1 MLIRTHGAVGAL
13 LAATSMV
20 VAAPAMAQAVQP
32 APDPA
37 ATIVDE
43 IVVTGERGRARQSIQ
58 LKRAADGVYD
68 SVVEDDIGR
77 LPDLNVSDSFR
88 RIPGAS
94 AALDEDEG
102 RFVTVRGLSSEY
114 NLVTIDGIAVATHD
128 AFGGGGRGVNLEVVP
143 NSAVSRLEI
152 FKTFTPNIDGHA
164 VGGYLNLVTRSA
176 FDRPG
181 FQVRGDAT
189 LGRYTLRDLPTSD
202 NHDPEGRFNLTVSN
216 TFGADDRFGALLSLS
231 YDRKARDETKIIPD
245 GYSYFNAAG
254 TSTGSPLTG
263 NGYAAPNQFRFFIYD
278 DELQR
283 MGVFARLDARLSPD
297 LETGLSGFF
306 FSQENAENRYGHQL
320 LSLAGITGQTETS
333 GTYARG
339 LGEVSYSY
347 FPIERRNAGL
357 NWTTVYAPEGPH
369 RLTARLG
376 YSFSDFTHDTPNVQ
390 FRTAAATNLGAA
402 YDTSTFI
409 PTFRVNDAAY
419 WTNPANYSLFQYDFR
434 NLRTDEDILEA
445 KVDYVF
451 TPEATGFG
459 ALAGAGFRQL
469 TRSVDNDQRFYT
481 NTAQRLTGLVQP
493 LNYAPPG
500 RSVPYV
506 FFDYDAFAAL
516 VAQNPSA
523 FPVDNTRSVEA
534 SASGDFVYVEEIASV
549 YGAATFTGD
558 RFKVIAGLRF
568 EDTAVTTDTFVRNPV
583 PTPDVFSPVTRDS
596 SFSATLPSVN
606 AYYDLTDALRFR
618 AAVSR
623 SVGRPNPT
631 SIGQQV
637 SVSTDGLT
645 ITQGNPDLQP
655 READNYDLSLEY
667 TFAGGDGL
675 FALAVFQKDITNE
688 IVSVRTP
695 GTYEGRA
702 VTFVQPTNAREAE
715 IRGLEVSFVLSA
727 FDFLPAPLDGFGFN
741 GNATFL
747 DGAFTYSDAAGAIQS
762 FGQLLSEPE
771 RIYNAS
777 LFYNWADRAELRVAY
792 HFAGQNF
799 SSVNTTSPWLSRGT
813 PDTEQWDLTARY
825 DLSDTWTVR
834 FEARNL
840 TDEDQFITEGLGFDR
855 LIEQVDY
862 GRSFWIGLS
871 FRN

>member
-1 MLIRTHGAVGAL
+1 MLKRTDCAASVL
-13 LAATSMV
+13 L
-20 VAAPAMAQAVQP
+20 VAAGMLLVTPATAQTA
-32 APDPA
+32 APSDPA
-37 ATIVDE
+37 TALDE
-43 IVVTGERGRARQSIQ
+43 IVVTGERARARQSIQ

-94 AALDEDEG
+94 ATLDEDEG

-128 AFGGGGRGVNLEVVP
+128 AFGGGGRGVNLEVIP
-143 NSAVSRLEI
+143 NTAVSRLEI

-181 FQVRGDAT
+181 LQVRADAT
-189 LGRYTLRDLPTSD
+189 LGRYTLRALPTSD
-202 NHDPEGRFNLTVSN
+202 DHDPEGRFNLTVSN

-283 MGVFARLDARLSPD
+283 MGAFARVDARLTPD
-297 LETGLSGFF
+297 LQTGLSAFF

-320 LSLAGITGQTETS
+320 LSLAGISGQTATS

-339 LGEVSYSY
+339 LGEVSYSH

-357 NWTTVYAPEGPH
+357 NWTTVYAPDGPH
-369 RLTARLG
+369 RLTGRVG

-390 FRTAAATNLGAA
+390 FRTTAVANLGAR
-402 YDTSTFI
+402 YDTSNLI
-409 PTFRVNDAAY
+409 PTFAVNDAAY

-451 TPEATGFG
+451 TPDAAGFG

-469 TRSVDNDQRFYT
+469 TRTVDNDQRFYT
-481 NTAQRLTGLVQP
+481 NAAQRLTGLVQP
-493 LNYAPPG
+493 LDYAPPG

-506 FFDYDAFAAL
+506 FFDYDAFASL
-516 VAQNPSA
+516 VAGNPAA

-534 SASGDFVYVEEIASV
+534 SASGDFEYVEEIASV
-549 YGAATFTGD
+549 YGAATYTGD

-568 EDTAVTTDTFVRNPV
+568 EHTSVTTDTFVRDTL
-583 PTPDVFSPVTRDS
+583 PTPDVFRPVTRDS
-596 SFSATLPSVN
+596 TLSATLPSIN
-606 AYYDLTDALRFR
+606 ASYDVTDALRLR

-623 SVGRPNPT
+623 SLGRPNPT
-631 SIGQQV
+631 SIGQQL
-637 SVSTDGLT
+637 SVSADGLT
-645 ITQGNPDLQP
+645 VTQGNPDLQP
-655 READNYDLSLEY
+655 RESDNYDLSLEY
-667 TFAGGDGL
+667 TFSGGDGL
-675 FALAVFQKDITNE
+675 LALAAFRKDITNE
-688 IVSVRTP
+688 IVTVRTP
-695 GTYEGRA
+695 GTFEGRS
-702 VTFVQPTNAREAE
+702 VTFVQPTNAQEAE
-715 IRGLEVSFVLSA
+715 VSGLELSLVLSA
-727 FDFLPAPLDGFGFN
+727 FDFLPAPFDGFGFN
-741 GNATFL
+741 GNAAIL
-747 DGAFTYSDAAGAIQS
+747 DGAFTFTDTAGARRT
-762 FGQLLSEPE
+762 FGQLLAQPE

-777 LFYNWADRAELRVAY
+777 LFYNWQDRAEVRVAY

-813 PDTEQWDLTARY
+813 PDTEQWDMTARY
-825 DLSDTWTVR
+825 ELNDAWTVR
-834 FEARNL
+834 VEARNL
-840 TDEDQFITEGLGFDR
+840 TDEDQFITEGPGFDR
-855 LIEQVDY
+855 LIEKVDY